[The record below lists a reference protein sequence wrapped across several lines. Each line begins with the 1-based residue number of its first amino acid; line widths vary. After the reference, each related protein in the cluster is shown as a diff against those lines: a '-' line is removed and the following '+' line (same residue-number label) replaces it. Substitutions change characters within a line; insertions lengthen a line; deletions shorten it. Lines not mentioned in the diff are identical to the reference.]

1 MLKKKI
7 WPIFHKFKINPKVKD
22 CWGFLDQKDIYP
34 MERKCMGKGEI
45 VMNESEK
52 NIFKKGVIKGY
63 EEIYNTFYKRGEF
76 LDNLYTTPKLSLA
89 LNELNMIREHQAP
102 ILDFNSVEVYILNSN
117 VEYGLMKMND
127 KVLGYWTPAV
137 MKQEIIIGMIGPE
150 FQSIWHQQPIR
161 ENKNILYKFQNRID
175 IWTWQRCLL
184 TKNSPWV
191 VYNINNIII

>member
-34 MERKCMGKGEI
+34 MKRKCMGKGEI

-52 NIFKKGVIKGY
+52 NIFKKGVVKGY

-89 LNELNMIREHQAP
+89 LNELNMI
-102 ILDFNSVEVYILNSN
+102 SS
-117 VEYGLMKMND
+117 K
-127 KVLGYWTPAV
+127 
-137 MKQEIIIGMIGPE
+137 IG
-150 FQSIWHQQPIR
+150 
-161 ENKNILYKFQNRID
+161 
-175 IWTWQRCLL
+175 
-184 TKNSPWV
+184 
-191 VYNINNIII
+191 NIIISDDIFILMHEIIQIINRFLENLS